1 MQATTYPSLS
11 MASHPNGTYST
22 GATSFNTQLPH
33 HNYTVPQTTSLPMY
47 STTSY
52 HSTLGGLTSVPQSV
66 LPFSTGQSTFATSG
80 TTYSTTIGTN
90 AFGTSG
96 VTSGRYKNCNL
107 IIDFTILFCFSFKEN
122 KIFF

>member
-1 MQATTYPSLS
+1 MNLCIALVQATTYPNLS

-33 HNYTVPQTTSLPMY
+33 HNYSVPQTNIPQTTLPSLY

-52 HSTLGGLTSVPQSV
+52 HSTLGGLTSVPQTV

-80 TTYSTTIGTN
+80 STYSTTVGTN

-96 VTSGRYKNCNL
+96 VTSGQDYINMYH
-107 IIDFTILFCFSFKEN
+107 
-122 KIFF
+122 